1 MHIITMLEIATLAIN
16 KNSSLIPVDERTL
29 LKKILQNR
37 MEEKEYP
44 NTSYHDNQN
53 NGIKN
58 NAIVTIR
65 ISNYNHYKV

>member
-1 MHIITMLEIATLAIN
+1 MLEIATLAMN

-58 NAIVTIR
+58 NAIVR
-65 ISNYNHYKV
+65 